1 MDKELLKQQVCA
13 TIDEHGDELIAIGK
27 KIFENPELGYKEF
40 ETAKVVQAAFDR
52 LGLAHQ
58 DNLAITGVKAKAEGK
73 KHNKNVAI
81 LGELDSVLCH
91 GHPFANKLTGAA
103 HACGHNAQITTM
115 LGAAFGLVLSG
126 AINELDGDVS
136 FMAVPAEEFVEL
148 EYRET
153 LRKEGKIDF
162 FGGKQEMLK
171 VGAFDDVDMAMMCH
185 SASTPDPNMIALA
198 GANGFVGKL
207 INFKGKDAHAGG
219 APHLGINALNAATLG
234 LMAIHAQRETFQDK
248 DSIRVHPI
256 ITKGG
261 DLVNIVPSDV
271 RMETY
276 VRGAEVDA
284 IVDASKKVNR
294 ALVGSAMSVG
304 ATVEITEIPGYLP
317 LRNNEE
323 FADVIL
329 DNLRGIVKPEH
340 IIRMPGGGG
349 STDMGDICAVMPG
362 VHLAMGGFSGGAHQP
377 DFVISDDEAA
387 YISPAKIMACTVIDL
402 LADDAQKATEICN
415 NYKPKF
421 TKEGYVQFWSDFVKA

>member
-1 MDKELLKQQVCA
+1 MDKALLKQQVCA
-13 TIDEHGDELIAIGK
+13 AIDEHREELIALGN

-40 ETAKVVQAAFDR
+40 ETSKLVQETFAKI
-52 LGLAHQ
+52 GLAYEA
-58 DNLAITGVKAKAEGK
+58 DLAITGVKATAKGRQSK
-73 KHNKNVAI
+73 KNVAI

-91 GHPFANKLTGAA
+91 GHPHANKLTGAA
-103 HACGHNAQITTM
+103 HACGHNAQIITM
-115 LGAAFGLVLSG
+115 LGAAMGLTLSG
-126 AINELDGDVS
+126 AMNELDGDVT

-153 LRKEGKIDF
+153 LRKEGKISF

-185 SASTPDPNMIALA
+185 SASTPIPNMLALA

-248 DSIRVHPI
+248 DQIRVHPI

-284 IVDASKKVNR
+284 IMDASKKVNR
-294 ALVGSAMSVG
+294 ALVGAAMTQG

-317 LRNNEE
+317 LYNCPAFE
-323 FADVIL
+323 DVIV
-329 DNLRGIVKPEH
+329 DNLDGFVKPEH
-340 IIRMPGGGG
+340 VIRMPGGGG

-362 VHLAMGGFSGGAHQP
+362 VHLAMGGFTGGAHQP
-377 DFVISDDEAA
+377 DFVISDEEAA
-387 YISPAKIMACTVIDL
+387 YITPAKIMACTAIDL
-402 LADDAQKATEICN
+402 LVDDAAKAVEICDN
-415 NYKPKF
+415 FKPKF
-421 TKEGYVQFWSDFVKA
+421 TKEGYIEFWNEFVKA

>member
-1 MDKELLKQQVCA
+1 
-13 TIDEHGDELIAIGK
+13 
-27 KIFENPELGYKEF
+27 
-40 ETAKVVQAAFDR
+40 
-52 LGLAHQ
+52 
-58 DNLAITGVKAKAEGK
+58 
-73 KHNKNVAI
+73 
-81 LGELDSVLCH
+81 
-91 GHPFANKLTGAA
+91 
-103 HACGHNAQITTM
+103 
-115 LGAAFGLVLSG
+115 
-126 AINELDGDVS
+126 
-136 FMAVPAEEFVEL
+136 
-148 EYRET
+148 
-153 LRKEGKIDF
+153 
-162 FGGKQEMLK
+162 MLK

-294 ALVGSAMSVG
+294 ALEGAAMSVG
-304 ATVEITEIPGYLP
+304 ASVEITEIPGYLP
-317 LRNNEE
+317 LYNNDE

-329 DNLRGIVKPEH
+329 DNLCGIVKPEH

-362 VHLAMGGFSGGAHQP
+362 VHLCMGGFSGGAHQP
-377 DFVISDDEAA
+377 DFVISDEEAA

-402 LADDAQKATEICN
+402 LADDAAKAEEICA

-421 TKEGYVQFWSDFVKA
+421 TKQGYVEFWNDFVKA